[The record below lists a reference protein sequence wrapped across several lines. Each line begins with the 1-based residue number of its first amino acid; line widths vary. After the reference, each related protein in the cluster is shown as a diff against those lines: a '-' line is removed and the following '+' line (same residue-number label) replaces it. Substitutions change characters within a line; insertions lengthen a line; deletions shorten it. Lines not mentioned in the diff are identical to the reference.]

1 MALAVYGYVRGA
13 QVMIP
18 FMKRSVSFGIW
29 YIPFVIFA
37 ILAMVRRELQK
48 QRRITD
54 YNNLRDRV
62 TSSGSYEEALAIIRE
77 TVNLIDDDGMK

>member
-1 MALAVYGYVRGA
+1 MTE
-13 QVMIP
+13 IH
-18 FMKRSVSFGIW
+18 FRSRHESGN
-29 YIPFVIFA
+29 IFA
-37 ILAMVRRELQK
+37 ILAMVRWELQK

-77 TVNLIDDDGMK
+77 TVNLIDDDGIY

>member
-1 MALAVYGYVRGA
+1 
-13 QVMIP
+13 MIVKKP
-18 FMKRSVSFGIW
+18 IVHFRSRHESGN
-29 YIPFVIFA
+29 IFF
-37 ILAMVRRELQK
+37 ILALVRREMQK

-77 TVNLIDDDGMK
+77 SVNLIDDDGNF

>member
-1 MALAVYGYVRGA
+1 
-13 QVMIP
+13 MIVEKP
-18 FMKRSVSFGIW
+18 TVHFHSRHESGNI
-29 YIPFVIFA
+29 FVI
-37 ILAMVRRELQK
+37 LALVRREMQK

-77 TVNLIDDDGMK
+77 TIELIDDDGIL

>member
-1 MALAVYGYVRGA
+1 MTE
-13 QVMIP
+13 IH
-18 FMKRSVSFGIW
+18 FRSRHESGNI
-29 YIPFVIFA
+29 FVI
-37 ILAMVRRELQK
+37 LALVRRELQK

-77 TVNLIDDDGMK
+77 TVNLIDDDGII